1 MKKHLVFLSCD
12 EEGRM
17 IPKCCVSY
25 INKAP
30 NKYKNDS
37 VIITD
42 WKKFRRVAREI
53 VDKDPDK
60 RYCIGGSYTKTTKV
74 SNKVRIDGG
83 RVSYHTDKHTNED
96 IGWRKLESIAHSIF
110 GDEYKVTHEPFRD
123 HVFITKK

>member
-1 MKKHLVFLSCD
+1 MKKHLVYLSCD
-12 EEGRM
+12 EEGRL

-60 RYCIGGSYTKTTKV
+60 RYCMGGSYTREA
-74 SNKVRIDGG
+74 SL
-83 RVSYHTDKHTNED
+83 
-96 IGWRKLESIAHSIF
+96 GWSTA
-110 GDEYKVTHEPFRD
+110 EP
-123 HVFITKK
+123 KAAKMAL